1 MKCCGKCYLKKQLKK
16 VDENSNGKKAPLK
29 TDKSESLVFIVVP
42 FFTAPEQ
49 VLSLQLS
56 THNPAYQH
64 KYGSKVPFLIL
75 HPPSA
80 AC

>member
-64 KYGSKVPFLIL
+64 MYGSNVPFLIF